1 MREDTIRTP
10 SGKMYTLKEFA
21 NGEIIILGGEETI
34 SFRKY
39 NEGDLRVF
47 KRCQEDLTELEE
59 IVDDLR
65 IKDLIPKRF
74 NELKHKSKKA
84 IEEYNRWIPN
94 EVKEKFYFNTK
105 KLEDKI
111 DSIQREFKIIEL

>member
-10 SGKMYTLKEFA
+10 SGEMYTIKEFA

-59 IVDDLR
+59 IFDDLR
-65 IKDLIPKRF
+65 IKDLMPKRF